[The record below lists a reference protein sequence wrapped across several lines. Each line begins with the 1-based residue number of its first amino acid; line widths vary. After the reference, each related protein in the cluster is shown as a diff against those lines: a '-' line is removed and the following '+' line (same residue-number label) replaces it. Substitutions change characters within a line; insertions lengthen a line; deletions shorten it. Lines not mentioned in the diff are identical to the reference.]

1 MLGYDYL
8 PLDNLFSLTY
18 LHCQVLNFL
27 IVGDK
32 NLYGLVTVG

>member
-1 MLGYDYL
+1 MLGYNHL
-8 PLDNLFSLTY
+8 PLDNLFSLTD
-18 LHCQVLNFL
+18 LHRQMLNFL